1 MVPWPAAAMLGFVLV
16 GLGAANIVPLMFGAA
31 GRLPGV
37 SPAVSIATV
46 TTLGYAGLLSG
57 PALIGFLAHASSLPI
72 ALAAVGGLL
81 IMVSIAARVV
91 R

>member
-1 MVPWPAAAMLGFVLV
+1 
-16 GLGAANIVPLMFGAA
+16 
-31 GRLPGV
+31 
-37 SPAVSIATV
+37 
-46 TTLGYAGLLSG
+46 LLSG